1 MIYLETCE
9 ILSEVT
15 IDDDCFKVSISPVHE
30 GACILWFKDARISNR
45 FKALGRFSYFDKV
58 KVLQFIMRYATSDTL
73 RREIETRKFESR
85 LESLAQVDFGQF
97 EKLSG
102 GRKQRA
108 YRELFDLD
116 DYFDK
121 KDLIRRR
128 KIMAKKF
135 HPDCG
140 GDSRAMSVINQAYE
154 YLLPHALNG

>member
-128 KIMAKKF
+128 KIMA
-135 HPDCG
+135 
-140 GDSRAMSVINQAYE
+140 
-154 YLLPHALNG
+154 